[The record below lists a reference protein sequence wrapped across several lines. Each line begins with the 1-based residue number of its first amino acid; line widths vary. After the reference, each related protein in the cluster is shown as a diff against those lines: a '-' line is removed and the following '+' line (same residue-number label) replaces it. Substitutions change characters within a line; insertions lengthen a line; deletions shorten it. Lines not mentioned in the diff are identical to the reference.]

1 MAHDYVGRLDFSFTE
16 LPKWRKD
23 EEERTSK
30 LLSDIV
36 DFFKRYEKLP
46 QVAKKFC
53 TTGFAQ
59 LMTVKFVF
67 NVNVGESVGTQT
79 ESGTQAVLEDY
90 IERRITKQASNG
102 SKQEAVLKAN
112 DRLVTINVYEAL
124 KQFFELQK
132 EMSNTGKLTVQ
143 QICEIHK
150 VLMNGLRED
159 AGEIRKGFAY
169 VSWNGEDHVYPEP
182 TVAEQL
188 FYASIDHH
196 CKHMT
201 QYHKKLVEET
211 PNVES
216 FGYLFKCAARL
227 LFDFVDA
234 HPFGDG
240 NGRMCRLLANYVLS
254 RVTPFPVSPYSSGAE
269 GRSGREDY
277 LEAIVECR
285 SHRDKGPGTLAAM
298 LIEGTWRGW
307 KSLFDNLEKN
317 NFLTSTISIGPVVV
331 GKSDG
336 IQLRNAKILDA
347 FKRFNVE
354 DESHT
359 SMLELVDRA
368 IEEVC
373 DASENIASRKTVRL
387 PKNVDLYLHIYK

>member
-124 KQFFELQK
+124 KQFFKLQK

-150 VLMNGLRED
+150 ILMNGLRED

-201 QYHKKLVEET
+201 QYHKKLAEET
-211 PNVES
+211 LHQMLNHLDTSSSVQHDY
-216 FGYLFKCAARL
+216 FLTLLMHTHLVMVMVACAASLLTMCCLVLLHSLFLPTVVEPKEEVEGRIIWRL
-227 LFDFVDA
+227 L
-234 HPFGDG
+234 
-240 NGRMCRLLANYVLS
+240 LS
-254 RVTPFPVSPYSSGAE
+254 VEATGIRVQV
-269 GRSGREDY
+269 
-277 LEAIVECR
+277 
-285 SHRDKGPGTLAAM
+285 H
-298 LIEGTWRGW
+298 W
-307 KSLFDNLEKN
+307 
-317 NFLTSTISIGPVVV
+317 
-331 GKSDG
+331 
-336 IQLRNAKILDA
+336 
-347 FKRFNVE
+347 
-354 DESHT
+354 
-359 SMLELVDRA
+359 
-368 IEEVC
+368 
-373 DASENIASRKTVRL
+373 L
-387 PKNVDLYLHIYK
+387 PC